1 MLGPPP
7 PPALLPTPVACQ
19 LFRAQTDNPKI
30 LKAVPQQLGVADTL
44 PTAAGC
50 RSLLTNFGLIFLTPA
65 PSSASS
71 DTKKTNVQRRVE
83 EKKNFA
89 PT

>member
-1 MLGPPP
+1 MLGPPPHPLP

-50 RSLLTNFGLIFLTPA
+50 RSLLTILVLFL
-65 PSSASS
+65 
-71 DTKKTNVQRRVE
+71 
-83 EKKNFA
+83 
-89 PT
+89 